1 MGLSVGRPVLQQWRH
16 AQLKLFILLPFC
28 MTTTMAS
35 WVEYLPGDLN
45 LIITVPHN
53 GKEKPEGLEGRKAG
67 YKDNEGLCHFPGTDN
82 PEEMDSDDEVCEVSL
97 GADLYTRSIAKKVS
111 KKLEKLT
118 GGQKPH
124 VIVSSMHRSRMDPN
138 RNEEEGAQ
146 GRPLAQ
152 WAYHEFRGKI
162 AQVKSQMDGPGL
174 LLDFHGQTHA
184 GDRTELG
191 YAVSRVNI
199 NKGRKNPEKL
209 QRSSIDALASRSED
223 GLEGLI
229 WGKEGLGAF
238 MEALGC
244 RAVLSNRPQEDPK
257 KGDYYGGAKPDK
269 IIYRYGSRNAG
280 QVDAIQVEMQ
290 KDVRKDEE
298 HEEFAEKLGE
308 AIFNFYTRHYNI

>member
-1 MGLSVGRPVLQQWRH
+1 VLRHRSH
-16 AQLKLFILLPFC
+16 AQLRLFILLAFC

-35 WVEYLPGDLN
+35 WVEYLPGELN

-53 GKEKPEGLEGRKAG
+53 GKEKPEGLEDRKAG

-111 KKLEKLT
+111 KKLEELT

-124 VIVSSMHRSRMDPN
+124 IIVSSMHRSRMDPN

-152 WAYHEFRGKI
+152 WAYHEFHGKI

-191 YAVSRVNI
+191 YAVSRTNI
-199 NKGRKNPEKL
+199 NKGRKNPENL
-209 QRSSIDALASRSED
+209 QRSSIDALALRTGGGHEA
-223 GLEGLI
+223 LI
-229 WGKEGLGAF
+229 WGDEGLGAF
-238 MEALGC
+238 METLGC
-244 RAVLSNRPQEDPK
+244 RAVPSNRPQEDPK
-257 KGDYYGGAKPDK
+257 RGDYYGGAKPDK
-269 IIYRYGSRNAG
+269 IIYRYGTRNGAG

-290 KDVRKDEE
+290 KDVRKDEA

-308 AIFNFYTRHYNI
+308 AIFNFYKRHYNI